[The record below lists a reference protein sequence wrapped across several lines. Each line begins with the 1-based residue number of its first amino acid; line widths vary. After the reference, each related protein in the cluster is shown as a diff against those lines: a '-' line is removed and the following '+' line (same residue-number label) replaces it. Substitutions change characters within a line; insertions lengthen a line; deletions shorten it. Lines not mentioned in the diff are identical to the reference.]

1 MQKDELVS
9 GLVALLGDEYTVTED
24 AGELAVEHAECGR
37 ICWVDSEAQMLNRQ
51 LFAMFPPGL
60 HTDDEGDTLCEAGV
74 EGIHDEFATEWEA
87 AGFTLHEAGDLSKLG
102 DDECVV
108 VVAEKPYQTIGDLAE
123 SIRWLTGRCVNMEID
138 QL

>member
-9 GLVALLGDEYTVTED
+9 GLVALLGEEYSVGED
-24 AGELAVEHAECGR
+24 AGELAVDHAECGR
-37 ICWVDSEAQMLNRQ
+37 ICWVDSEAQMLNRP
-51 LFAMFPPGL
+51 LFAMFPPGPFA
-60 HTDDEGDTLCEAGV
+60 DDPEALCAAG
-74 EGIHDEFATEWEA
+74 EECIHDEFATEWEA
-87 AGFTLHEAGDLSKLG
+87 AGFTLHKDGDLSKLG